1 MPRIP
6 TIPSPLTVR
15 SEIAGTQVTVF
26 LSGRADV
33 VAMDEL
39 KTVLGRVAT
48 RQPKRLVFDL
58 TGLETLWSLVLGEM
72 IGCARAV
79 KRGGGTV
86 AIAGASGFVRNVLL
100 TCRMEEVFEG
110 LSGDAGAAS
119 DTPSLN

>member
-6 TIPSPLTVR
+6 VIPSPLTVR

-26 LSGRADV
+26 LAGRADV

-39 KTVLGRVAT
+39 KTVLNRVAN
-48 RQPKRLVFDL
+48 RQPKHLIFEL
-58 TGLETLWSLVLGEM
+58 SKLETLWSLVLGEM
-72 IGCARAV
+72 IGCAKAV

-86 AIAGASGFVRNVLL
+86 AIAGASGFVRNVLV

-110 LSGDAGAAS
+110 LSDEADAAS
-119 DTPSLN
+119 EAPSLN